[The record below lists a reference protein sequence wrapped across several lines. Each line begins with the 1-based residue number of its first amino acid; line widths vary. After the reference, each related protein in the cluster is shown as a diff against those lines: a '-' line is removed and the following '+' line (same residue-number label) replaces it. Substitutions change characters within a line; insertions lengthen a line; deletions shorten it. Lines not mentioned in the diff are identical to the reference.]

1 MQWSWLK
8 RRWFEFRAGHNTY
21 LAFILSFT
29 NFLLIT
35 YNFLIGKIPF
45 LSDVFS
51 NLWVF
56 AILLV
61 VIYIP
66 MAVVVGRVHNKKQLS
81 VDNEVTARANPLTM
95 EIIERLERIEKRMEA
110 K

>member
-1 MQWSWLK
+1 LQWSWLK

-51 NLWVF
+51 NLWFF
-56 AILLV
+56 AVLLIFCYV
-61 VIYIP
+61 PLAVI
-66 MAVVVGRVHNKKQLS
+66 VGHLHNKKQLS
-81 VDNEVTARANPLTM
+81 VDNEVTTRANPVTI
-95 EIIERLERIEKRMEA
+95 EILERLARIEK
-110 K
+110 KVDGK